1 MLDSTTIQ
9 LKMNNKTKL
18 IVIFLIFTISSYA
31 QDCNDLPEYFNS
43 YSEALNEVKS
53 ARFEYYV
60 SEDTSYNGSW
70 IKSIS
75 FYSCDLES
83 GYLIVETDRKEYIY
97 GDVPIYI
104 WYDFKETESYGT
116 YFNDEIDGYYQ
127 LQLN

>member
-1 MLDSTTIQ
+1 MKRLSITLTI
-9 LKMNNKTKL
+9 LLFSITS
-18 IVIFLIFTISSYA
+18 FA
-31 QDCNDLPEYFNS
+31 QDCKDLPEYFNS

-53 ARFEYYV
+53 ARFDYSA
-60 SEDTSYNGSW
+60 SEDASYNSSW

-83 GYLIVETDRKEYIY
+83 GYLIVETNSKEYIY

-104 WYDFKETESYGT
+104 WYDFKEAESYGT